1 MSIPFF
7 LTRQTANL
15 MEDFVREL
23 NQSSALF
30 LLYGDNGVGKTRLLQ
45 ELGKSRLSERAI
57 YWIDL
62 DSGDGSDEILMDR
75 SAEVE
80 ALFAE
85 AGEGDI
91 IIADHFES
99 AIKKSRHQFLQS
111 WSTEGI
117 DKQLY
122 LIIASSSE
130 SYDEMAQLAQQY
142 KVQVQSFQLM
152 PFNADEVQAFL
163 GFYLFPDNPSGKL
176 TIPPPL
182 TRQLAAAQGLVGRVI
197 DIVDREASQ
206 IQSAAAAPTAS
217 SRRGGGRVFAVLSL
231 FVLALGVGW
240 YLFDQTNTDS
250 TRDFATAEPAP
261 GVVQL
266 TTSEPVAEPDPV
278 AEVVALNPPEAAS
291 GPETTATTSIDSEP
305 ESMPEEPAG
314 SVDDLDSQRR
324 LALDAALAN
333 AALEL
338 RGKISEDIDEAATDA
353 ASEPAALVRLIPG
366 DEPGTVSDR
375 DAVIDDSIVE
385 SWLPTST
392 VNKVNLAAAEPMP
405 LSRRERFEIEMKQ
418 SLDWLGQHDDRIG
431 TIQILLLS
439 YANFD
444 IDNYYEFVDG
454 LVQRGVAADKIHVFK
469 TYNGNR
475 AFYSVVYGHYP
486 SRKAAIREFG
496 DLPEALRETSPLGRS
511 VGGLW
516 KEIRRLEARN

>member
-23 NQSSALF
+23 NQGSAIF

-45 ELGKSRLSERAI
+45 ELGQSRLSERAI

-62 DSGDGSDEILMDR
+62 DSGNGSDEILMDR

-80 ALFAE
+80 DLFAA
-85 AGEGDI
+85 AGKGDI
-91 IIADHFES
+91 IIADHFEA

-130 SYDEMAQLAQQY
+130 SYDELAQLARQY
-142 KVQVQSFQLM
+142 QVKVQSFQLM

-163 GFYLFPDNPSGKL
+163 GSYLFPDNPSGKL

-182 TRQLAAAQGLVGRVI
+182 TRQLAAAQGLVGKVI

-206 IQSAAAAPTAS
+206 ILSAAAAPKAS
-217 SRRGGGRVFAVLSL
+217 SRRGGGSVFAILGL

-240 YLFDQTNTDS
+240 YLFGQTYTDS
-250 TRDFATAEPAP
+250 TRDVTTTEPAP

-266 TTSEPVAEPDPV
+266 TTSVSVAEPKSV
-278 AEVVALNPPEAAS
+278 AEVAALNPPEAAS
-291 GPETTATTSIDSEP
+291 GLETTATTSSIGSEP
-305 ESMPEEPAG
+305 ESMSEEPASG
-314 SVDDLDSQRR
+314 VDGVDTERT

-338 RGKISEDIDEAATDA
+338 RAKISEDFDEAADDA
-353 ASEPAALVRLIPG
+353 ASGPVTQVRLILG

-385 SWLPTST
+385 SWLPT
-392 VNKVNLAAAEPMP
+392 VNEVILAAAEPMP
-405 LSRRERFEIEMKQ
+405 RSRRERFEIEIKQ

-454 LVQRGVAADKIHVFK
+454 LVQRGVDADKLHVFK
-469 TYNGNR
+469 TYTGNR
-475 AFYSVVYGHYP
+475 EVYSVVYGDYA
-486 SRKAAIREFG
+486 SRKAAIRKFG
-496 DLPEALRETSPLGRS
+496 DLPEAIKETSPLGRS

-516 KEIRRLEARN
+516 QEIRQLEARN